1 MVTDSGSPPTKPT
14 AAALSLAGPGLASGK
29 KRTATPLNQ
38 ASASDY
44 LLQALGSKDLAQ
56 KRELAELGLERHE
69 ETEDDDDELKALL
82 IRQIYLSALDAGAHE
97 EAYDLALCMVDLGE
111 LGDIARQDAAR
122 AALALGRLDDALE
135 HIRIAARVCP
145 DSRRSFHYGHLGA
158 LLRFSGRLD
167 QSVEAFAQ
175 ATAYASEDVA
185 LYQAQRALADAERG
199 RNTVNLAQLRA
210 QLEAELPQKGY
221 GQWILGELCCL
232 LGDYSA
238 ATKYLTRFL
247 ERLEEAPRA
256 KCLSLRGEIA
266 HARNLLKKTTA

>member
-1 MVTDSGSPPTKPT
+1 MTDSGSLPPKP
-14 AAALSLAGPGLASGK
+14 AAASLSLAGPGLASAK
-29 KRTATPLNQ
+29 KRTALPLDRPG
-38 ASASDY
+38 ASDY
-44 LLQALGSKDLAQ
+44 LLQALHCKDFAR
-56 KRELAELGLERHE
+56 KRELAEKGLECHE

-82 IRQIYLSALDAGAHE
+82 LRQVYLSALDAGAHD
-97 EAYDLALCMVDLGE
+97 EAYDLALCMVDLAE

-145 DSRRSFHYGHLGA
+145 DNRRSFHYGHLGA
-158 LLRFSGRLD
+158 LLRFSGQLD
-167 QSVEAFAQ
+167 QSVEAFTQ
-175 ATAYASEDVA
+175 ATVYAGEDVT
-185 LYQAQRALADAERG
+185 LYQAQRALAEAERSG
-199 RNTVNLAQLRA
+199 NVANLAQLRA

-238 ATKYLTRFL
+238 ATQYLRRFL

-266 HARNLLKKTTA
+266 HARNLLKKTSA

>member
-1 MVTDSGSPPTKPT
+1 
-14 AAALSLAGPGLASGK
+14 SGK

-122 AALALGRLDDALE
+122 AALALGRL
-135 HIRIAARVCP
+135 AA
-145 DSRRSFHYGHLGA
+145 
-158 LLRFSGRLD
+158 
-167 QSVEAFAQ
+167 
-175 ATAYASEDVA
+175 
-185 LYQAQRALADAERG
+185 
-199 RNTVNLAQLRA
+199 
-210 QLEAELPQKGY
+210 
-221 GQWILGELCCL
+221 
-232 LGDYSA
+232 
-238 ATKYLTRFL
+238 
-247 ERLEEAPRA
+247 
-256 KCLSLRGEIA
+256 
-266 HARNLLKKTTA
+266 